1 MKNQVSNFIKKLRAK
16 KINKLQHKIMQE
28 NITQMMDKEIDVLV
42 DYFDSDTGEFVGHS
56 EKLSPTVDFAV
67 RFVDNGSIEIS
78 TFVKVKI
85 YDFDGSYLK
94 GELL

>member
-1 MKNQVSNFIKKLRAK
+1 MSKQVGNLKKKIRAK
-16 KINKLQHKIMQE
+16 KINALQQKIMQE
-28 NITQMMDKEIDVLV
+28 KISQILGEELKVLV
-42 DYFDSDTGEFVGHS
+42 DYFDSNTGEFVGHS
-56 EKLSPTVDFAV
+56 EKLSPTVDFGV
-67 RFVDNGSIEIS
+67 RFVDNGSVEIS